1 VSLATVFISIWQPW
15 FGGSAATSRN

>member
-1 VSLATVFISIWQPW
+1 VSFATVSISIWQPW